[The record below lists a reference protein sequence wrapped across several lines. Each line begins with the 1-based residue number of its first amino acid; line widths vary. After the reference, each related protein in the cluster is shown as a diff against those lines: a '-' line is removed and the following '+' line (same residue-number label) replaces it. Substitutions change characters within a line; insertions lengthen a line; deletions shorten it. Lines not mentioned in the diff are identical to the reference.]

1 MKRRSAS
8 RSASFDPRALA
19 CSVLSLLGA
28 FVASGTYPNT
38 SLLAQDAAQNPDM
51 SAVYKARVGEHG
63 TRGEPNLSGV
73 EVGAIYSQGLEE
85 VPPVATMAPTR
96 SSFMATWD
104 RVSGATGYRLDVSTS
119 SSFSSYV
126 SGYHD
131 LNVGNVTTRIVASSW
146 RGASSYYPLR
156 ADSAA

>member
-1 MKRRSAS
+1 MHRSGRSASMKRRSAS
-8 RSASFDPRALA
+8 RSASFDPRALR

-28 FVASGTYPNT
+28 FVTFVAPGTYPNT
-38 SLLAQDAAQNPDM
+38 SLLAQTAGQDQNAGM
-51 SAVYKARVGEHG
+51 SAVYNARAGEHG

-104 RVSGATGYRLDVSTS
+104 RV
-119 SSFSSYV
+119 
-126 SGYHD
+126 
-131 LNVGNVTTRIVASSW
+131 
-146 RGASSYYPLR
+146 
-156 ADSAA
+156 